1 MLNIVNQYQVRPDH
15 ASAVG
20 NPYNPPNRRGVQ
32 AFDIYLLGGQTLTI
46 MAADGT
52 VLQQAR
58 DEVIRA
64 VDNLP

>member
-15 ASAVG
+15 ISAVG
-20 NPYNPPNRRGVQ
+20 SPYNPPARRGLQ
-32 AFDIYLLGGQTLTI
+32 AFDIFLLGGQTLTV
-46 MAADGT
+46 MVTDGA